1 MQQLEQSNIALKWF
15 EDNNNKMNAVKCH
28 LFVSGN
34 KYEHMQARIADDQI
48 WESRTL
54 TVYGI
59 TIDNEVKF
67 DEYMSNVCK
76 KVTFI

>member
-1 MQQLEQSNIALKWF
+1 
-15 EDNNNKMNAVKCH
+15 
-28 LFVSGN
+28 
-34 KYEHMQARIADDQI
+34 MQARIADDQI